1 MPSTVLQLPKLH
13 HHLSTSCKA
22 TLKIF
27 KYNNSKRYTL
37 LEPLL
42 SFSGGTYFRGLH
54 HWQSIKSTMKFSKP
68 MRPAWRIIQD
78 SATNFLR
85 AFGLH
90 LIVSAFRS
98 LRHLAIGKGYD
109 EPTKIAIRKSRT
121 TALMRALVHIV
132 PVSVALWEIIFNWN
146 TYYMGAVIRN
156 QAYYQFGA
164 KVHEMTAQ
172 ASLAA
177 IVFSYVRY
185 EMSLGRGLPFG
196 ALFSGLQISQAS
208 YLWSMEFWGSIC
220 SKHLP
225 VRRRVGMVLIVT
237 VAIVLAAT
245 VGPSSAILLIPRL
258 EYWPAGAT
266 NIWLNATSQDLWPDR
281 SIIPLSYA
289 VDLARA
295 KFSQDKWYSCF
306 NGLSDFESS
315 AF

>member
-1 MPSTVLQLPKLH
+1 MNF
-13 HHLSTSCKA
+13 A
-22 TLKIF
+22 
-27 KYNNSKRYTL
+27 
-37 LEPLL
+37 
-42 SFSGGTYFRGLH
+42 
-54 HWQSIKSTMKFSKP
+54 MKFSNP
-68 MRPAWRIIQD
+68 VRPAWHILQNSTTIL
-78 SATNFLR
+78 FR
-85 AFGLH
+85 ALGLH
-90 LIVSAFRS
+90 VIVSAFRS

-121 TALMRALVHIV
+121 TALMRALIHIV
-132 PVSVALWEIIFNWN
+132 PIGVALWEIVINWN
-146 TYYMGAVIRN
+146 TYYMGATVRS

-177 IVFSYVRY
+177 IVFSYIRY
-185 EMSLGRGLPFG
+185 EMSLGQGLPFG
-196 ALFSGLQISQAS
+196 AMFSGLQISQAS

-225 VRRRVGMVLIVT
+225 VRRRIGMVLIIV

-281 SIIPLSYA
+281 SVTPILTLLS
-289 VDLARA
+289 
-295 KFSQDKWYSCF
+295 S
-306 NGLSDFESS
+306 
-315 AF
+315 